1 MAPRKTM
8 EKVQYNSG
16 PEQKHAVGRNTETA
30 MAAAAA
36 AAVEETAAAV
46 EETEAAAAGF
56 LGAK

>member
-1 MAPRKTM
+1 M

-56 LGAK
+56 LGAKWRT